1 MKTCVSAGV
10 KQETKRQTTTHGN
23 PNRQRHF
30 SYLEFLRNVSNV
42 ILRQILKM
50 FGLDN
55 GKLLERLKMFFAKQ
69 QRTVMKQ
76 LGAAVMFDWFHGT
89 KATHRA
95 TKDTKVNTKIKK
107 CSFSKSLKFPV
118 KT

>member
-1 MKTCVSAGV
+1 MKPRKTTILRLKMKRCVSAGV

-55 GKLLERLKMFFAKQ
+55 GKQNNSAR
-69 QRTVMKQ
+69 
-76 LGAAVMFDWFHGT
+76 
-89 KATHRA
+89 
-95 TKDTKVNTKIKK
+95 
-107 CSFSKSLKFPV
+107 P
-118 KT
+118 